1 MQPLPEAFASSP
13 SLLSHIQMQGL
24 KECCLQDGGHE
35 WQHKWMHQL
44 GKLLYITERNRKIS
58 AAVASQSPIRFLNPP
73 SNQNDSLPG
82 ALPEAPNGSRS
93 AAVGGLWD
101 PSVDIM
107 TQRPAE
113 GLWAVPLQVLV
124 PGVEGG
130 PQGGQKQTVS
140 NWQAF
145 MTSYY
150 EDFDTVFALC
160 NDAHSCFTTACCPFF
175 QQKLKLCFLVGLH
188 AVLLR
193 SHEQHSV
200 CCALLVPTTYMI
212 LTE

>member
-13 SLLSHIQMQGL
+13 SLLSQIQMQGS
-24 KECCLQDGGHE
+24 KECCLQDGAHE

-44 GKLLYITERNRKIS
+44 GKLLYITERNRTIS
-58 AAVASQSPIRFLNPP
+58 AAVASQSPIRFLNLP

-107 TQRPAE
+107 TQRPAK
-113 GLWAVPLQVLV
+113 GLWAVIEQRLPRVVPLQVLV

-145 MTSYY
+145 MTYHY
-150 EDFDTVFALC
+150 EDFDTMFALC
-160 NDAHSCFTTACCPFF
+160 NDAHSCFTTACRHFF
-175 QQKLKLCFLVGLH
+175 QQKLKLC
-188 AVLLR
+188 R
-193 SHEQHSV
+193 SACRFVEI
-200 CCALLVPTTYMI
+200 T
-212 LTE
+212 